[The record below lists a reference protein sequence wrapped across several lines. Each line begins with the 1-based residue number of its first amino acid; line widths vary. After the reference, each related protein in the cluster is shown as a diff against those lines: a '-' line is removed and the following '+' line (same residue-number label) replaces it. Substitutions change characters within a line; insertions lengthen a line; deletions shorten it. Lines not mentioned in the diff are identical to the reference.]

1 METKIKTGNEIKNSL
16 GQFIGTTQWFK
27 HWTNLVTYTDG
38 IKYLAEETKSYWLID
53 LVASYQI
60 KQKIREI
67 PFQLWTIEV
76 NLKDNTGKVTMK
88 EDSDQPIIISQK
100 LPYTDFPIEELQ
112 FYVCDGVILL
122 KTEY

>member
-1 METKIKTGNEIKNSL
+1 MIEKSSL
-16 GQFIGTTQWFK
+16 DNFIGTENWFK
-27 HWTNLVTYTDG
+27 HWTGLITYTDG

-67 PFQLWTIEV
+67 PFQLWTIKV
-76 NLKDNTGKVTMK
+76 NLKEKTGIVTMK
-88 EDSDQPIIISQK
+88 EDSDQPNIISQK

-112 FYVCDGVILL
+112 FYLCDGVILL